1 VGKYSDCVARNVRR
15 RRLSAEERREGVL
28 DAARALFSQHGYD
41 RASMRDIAEAAGVT
55 VPVLYDHFPSKQALQ
70 VALIQREGDA
80 LVAQVPTGYEAETW
94 RDFVHE
100 SFDTFFRFV
109 EANPH
114 AWRLL
119 FVEAPTDPELVRAQR
134 EVLRRATQHT
144 AALVAQ
150 VAEWQLPKSIPA
162 ERAAEMLAESVRS
175 TLNGLAAWWWQNQ
188 EVPREQVTLMA
199 FELLWPGVDRLC
211 GMVETL
217 PEFRAKQRGSED
229 RSAD

>member
-1 VGKYSDCVARNVRR
+1 MVHKVRR
-15 RRLSAEERREGVL
+15 RRLPAGERREGIL

-41 RASMRDIAEAAGVT
+41 RASMRDIAEAAGIT
-55 VPVLYDHFPSKQALQ
+55 APVLYDHFPSKQALQ
-70 VALIQREGDA
+70 VALIEREGDA
-80 LVAQVPTGYEAETW
+80 LVAQVPTGLEAETW
-94 RDFVHE
+94 RDFVHG

-119 FVEAPTDPELVRAQR
+119 FVEAPTDPELLRAQR
-134 EVLRRATQHT
+134 EVLRRATQDT

-150 VAEWQLPKSIPA
+150 VAEWQLPESIPPP
-162 ERAAEMLAESVRS
+162 RAAEMLAESVRS

-199 FELLWPGVDRLC
+199 FELLWPGIDRLC
-211 GMVETL
+211 GMAQTL
-217 PEFRAKQRGSED
+217 PEFCAKQGSRERGGD
-229 RSAD
+229 